1 MSKNYIVCYDG
12 FSSPKNIPA
21 CSLMAAAIIFARMC
35 EGTIRLSRTR
45 FIFTFMFM
53 AKTISTDMSAGTV
66 RWFHTWSVLTKPSMF
81 YTFCI
86 AFGYGII
93 QFGTVV

>member
-1 MSKNYIVCYDG
+1 
-12 FSSPKNIPA
+12 
-21 CSLMAAAIIFARMC
+21 MAAAIIFARMC